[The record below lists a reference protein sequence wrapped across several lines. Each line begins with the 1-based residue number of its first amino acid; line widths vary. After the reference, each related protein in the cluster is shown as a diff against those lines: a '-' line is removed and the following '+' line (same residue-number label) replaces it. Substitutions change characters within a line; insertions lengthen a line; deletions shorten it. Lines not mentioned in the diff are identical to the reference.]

1 MSSVDYFLLVQNI
14 SESRFNE
21 YVAQVTHNRI
31 EHPSQVRDNVV
42 LTAALLT
49 QEISSLFLHRHD
61 TLGVNSAIVNHLIEN
76 TPDSIPIVCD
86 FLLQKHSAVSGPM
99 VPRRG
104 DATRDSLL
112 SQITRANTA
121 ENLVYLCINKINA
134 FSECPK
140 VIEYI
145 VDYLVEF
152 QNVKPG
158 YEFIVENL
166 FMLCSFESW
175 KKLYSAPG
183 FNCSTVIK
191 HVIASIA
198 EQDTRE
204 DWEHVPDILKKIA
217 WSITLEA

>member
-1 MSSVDYFLLVQNI
+1 MSSVDYFSLVQNI
-14 SESRFNE
+14 SPNTHNE
-21 YVAQVTHNRI
+21 YVKQVT
-31 EHPSQVRDNVV
+31 RDLTMNSSLVE

-49 QEISSLFLHRHD
+49 QEIGCLFLHRHD
-61 TLGVNSAIVNHLIEN
+61 TLGINSTIVNHLIEN
-76 TPDSIPIVCD
+76 TPDMIPIVCD
-86 FLLQKHSAVSGPM
+86 FLLQKHSTDRVRLPE
-99 VPRRG
+99 
-104 DATRDSLL
+104 SLL

-145 VDYLVEF
+145 VDYLVEC

-158 YEFIVENL
+158 YEFVIENL

-183 FNCSTVIK
+183 FNCSTVVK
-191 HVIASIA
+191 HILGSIA